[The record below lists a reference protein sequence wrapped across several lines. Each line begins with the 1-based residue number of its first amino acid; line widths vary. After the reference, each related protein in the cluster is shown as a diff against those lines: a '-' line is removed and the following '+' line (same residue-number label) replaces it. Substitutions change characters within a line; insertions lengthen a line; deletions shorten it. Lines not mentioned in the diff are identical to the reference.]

1 MTLPKIAWR
10 SIQQRSLASFLTG
23 LSMALG
29 VALVVAVLVIGQI
42 VQKSFASGNALGY
55 NVIIGAKGGRLE
67 LLLNTVYYLNRPI
80 ENIPW
85 DYYQE
90 FLHAK
95 DRSDHKDGK
104 YAGDVDLA
112 IPLCLGDFV
121 SDKNQTVAYR
131 VVGTT
136 PELFSQMLHATFA
149 SGENFKTPD
158 FDSAVIGADVAKHL
172 DLKVGDSFSPEHG
185 VGGEKHMPFKIT
197 GILDRTS
204 TPVDRAAF
212 INIEGFFLIPDHAK
226 GHVEEVHKPGEKE
239 EPEEVRKTPL
249 PADQREATAVLIRTA
264 SIGGAPPELVAPD
277 LVKHVNKEFVAQAI
291 EPIKEIA
298 VLTTTF
304 VQPMQWI
311 LLALT
316 VLIVIVA
323 GIGILVSIYNSMS
336 ERRHE
341 IAVMRAL
348 GAHRGKIMLIV
359 LTESIMLALGGGLA
373 GWVAGHLLVGAAAPT
388 ITEYTGVA
396 VNFLQFVPT
405 SELILIPGLIVLA
418 SLVGYLPALSAYRTD
433 VARALTAAP

>member
-1 MTLPKIAWR
+1 MNLWKIAWR
-10 SIQQRSLASFLTG
+10 SIQQRSLASTLTG

-29 VALVVAVLVIGQI
+29 VSLVVAVLIIGQI
-42 VQKSFASGNALGY
+42 VDKSFASGNALGY
-55 NVIIGAKGGRLE
+55 NVIIGAKGGRLD

-85 DYYQE
+85 EYYKE

-112 IPLCLGDFV
+112 IPVCLGDV
-121 SDKNQTVAYR
+121 VGENGQYR

-136 PELFSQMLHATFA
+136 PEMFSQMLHSTFSA
-149 SGENFKTPD
+149 GENFKQENFRT
-158 FDSAVIGADVAKHL
+158 AVIGAEVAKHL
-172 DLKVGDSFSPEHG
+172 NLKVGDSFQPQHG
-185 VGGEKHMPFKIT
+185 VGGEKHIAFKIV
-197 GILDRTS
+197 GVLDRTS

-212 INIEGFFLIPDHAK
+212 VNMEGFFLIPDHAK
-226 GHVEEVHKPGEKE
+226 GHVEEEHKPGEKE
-239 EPEEVRKTPL
+239 ENPEDEVLDKPL
-249 PADQREATAVLIRTA
+249 PEDQREVTDVLIRTA

-291 EPIKEIA
+291 EPIKEIS
-298 VLTTTF
+298 VLTNTF
-304 VQPMQWI
+304 VRPTQMI
-311 LLALT
+311 LLILT

-323 GIGILVSIYNSMS
+323 GVGILVSIYNSMS

-359 LTESIMLALGGGLA
+359 LTESVMLALGGGA
-373 GWVAGHLLVGAAAPT
+373 VGGW
-388 ITEYTGVA
+388 
-396 VNFLQFVPT
+396 
-405 SELILIPGLIVLA
+405 
-418 SLVGYLPALSAYRTD
+418 PATYWWVQLRQ
-433 VARALTAAP
+433 